1 MRLFDIDLWL
11 WLGGGS
17 VAGTRLIHPHDA
29 NGAAGRLINLN

>member
-17 VAGTRLIHPHDA
+17 AAGTGLIHAADA
-29 NGAAGRLINLN
+29 HSAAGGLINFD